1 MTEAALGPVA
11 AALAEEWRALL
22 GRAALRHVFLSPA
35 WLQAWWEEFGR
46 GSPTVVTARRGERL
60 IGIGAF
66 MRQGDALAFAGDPN
80 VCDYMDLVLDQEAAE
95 QALQEL
101 WQSLLRLEWR
111 ELVLWGLPD
120 GSPTLRLLPELARR
134 KGLTPL
140 QEREDVCPLL
150 ELPATWEEY
159 LESLPGK
166 DRHELLRKLRRLYR
180 VAEPSL
186 EVLSAPEEATAA
198 VEDFLHLHRISRPDK
213 ARFMTDEMAR
223 FFRRMVSYLSA
234 EGWVRLYF
242 LRLGQVRAA
251 ALLCFVDGD
260 TLQLYN
266 SGYDPEY
273 GHLSVGLLSKA
284 MLVEHAIAAGF
295 RRLDFLRGAEPY
307 KYDLGARD
315 VVVHRLRLLRE

>member
-1 MTEAALGPVA
+1 MTEAALGPVS

-22 GRAALRHVFLSPA
+22 GHAALRHVFLSPA
-35 WLQAWWEEFGR
+35 WLRAWWEEFGQ
-46 GSPTVVTARRGERL
+46 GSPTIVAARHGERL
-60 IGIGAF
+60 VGIAPF
-66 MRQGDALAFAGDPN
+66 LRRGDVLTFAGDPN
-80 VCDYMDLVLDQEAAE
+80 VCDYMDFVLARDVATEA
-95 QALQEL
+95 LGEL

-111 ELVLWGLPD
+111 ELVLWGLSEE
-120 GSPTLRLLPELARR
+120 SPTLALLPALARR
-134 KGLTPL
+134 EGLTLL
-140 QEREDVCPLL
+140 QEREDVCPAL
-150 ELPATWEEY
+150 ELPGTWEEY

-180 VAEPSL
+180 VGEPSL
-186 EVLSAPEEATAA
+186 EVLSSPEEATAA
-198 VEDFLHLHRISRPDK
+198 VDQFLHLHRISRPDK
-213 ARFMTDEMAR
+213 ARFMTEEMAR
-223 FFRRMVSYLSA
+223 FFRRMVSYLSE

-251 ALLCFVDGD
+251 ALLCFVAGD

-266 SGYDPEY
+266 SGYDPDY
-273 GHLSVGLLSKA
+273 SHLSVGLLSKA

-315 VVVHRLRLLRE
+315 VGVHRLRLLRE